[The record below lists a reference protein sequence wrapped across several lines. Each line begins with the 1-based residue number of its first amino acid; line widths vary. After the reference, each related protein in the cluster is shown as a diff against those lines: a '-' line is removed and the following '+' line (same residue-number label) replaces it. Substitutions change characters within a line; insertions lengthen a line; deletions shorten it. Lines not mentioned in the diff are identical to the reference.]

1 MLRHV
6 LLLPLQ
12 SFDNIS
18 TGAYGE
24 TYVATARESLDAPY
38 VALQYSRS
46 FLPVSMLDSMGS
58 LQLPDCS
65 LCLTASDSRRC
76 WHPQAPSTQRSP
88 VLVASDLDALQ
99 LEGVTGSLLHAYAA
113 ASRHHIAHIS
123 RPAGRLL
130 PCNQD

>member
-1 MLRHV
+1 MAGSQTSGMLRHA

-46 FLPVSMLDSMGS
+46 FLPVSRLESSGY
-58 LQLPDCS
+58 LQLPAFTPCV
-65 LCLTASDSRRC
+65 TASASRRGWNC
-76 WHPQAPSTQRSP
+76 RCS
-88 VLVASDLDALQ
+88 
-99 LEGVTGSLLHAYAA
+99 AA
-113 ASRHHIAHIS
+113 HWLSHLTLTLCSQKAWQERCTCVVAHIS

-130 PCNQD
+130 PCKKD